1 VPGSAKIHWGVAR
14 LKFIENK
21 KQQGKNGIAP
31 ELNGSGAFLLLEQGG
46 GWRSKQVGNGGKCE
60 QKA

>member
-31 ELNGSGAFLLLEQGG
+31 ELNGSGAFFAFGARRRVALKTSRQWGEM
-46 GWRSKQVGNGGKCE
+46 
-60 QKA
+60 